1 MGGSLDTGTGH
12 DHKRSIEKVKEK
24 GCFVAKFSIYL
35 RPVKAQD
42 NDAVEI
48 NLSAVFFIRKIT
60 HSGAQLSRSESSWV
74 FS

>member
-12 DHKRSIEKVKEK
+12 VHKRGIEKVKEK

-42 NDAVEI
+42 NDTMEI
-48 NLSAVFFIRKIT
+48 NLSVVFFHQKNYSLRG
-60 HSGAQLSRSESSWV
+60 SAAQK
-74 FS
+74 